1 MKEER
6 EEGRKTGGRKGEEG
20 RKEKMFFIRQTK
32 TKCDGLN
39 FKITREK

>member
-6 EEGRKTGGRKGEEG
+6 EEGKKKGGRREEG
-20 RKEKMFFIRQTK
+20 KMFFIRQTK

-39 FKITREK
+39 FKIIREK